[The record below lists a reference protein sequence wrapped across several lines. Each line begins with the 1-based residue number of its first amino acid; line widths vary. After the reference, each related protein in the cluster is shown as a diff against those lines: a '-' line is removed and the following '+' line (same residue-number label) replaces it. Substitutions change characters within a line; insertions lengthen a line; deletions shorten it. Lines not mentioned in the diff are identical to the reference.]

1 MAEEDDTTKAAADQ
15 ENADF
20 AAGFDDK
27 PASSKAAEKAQAKAD
42 KPVATPQEDSE
53 PPVQISRK
61 EWDEVRAAAQR
72 TASYDSQL
80 SRAFGTIGK
89 LKENLQKL
97 LDGQAATA
105 TPPAATRKVEIPKA
119 AFEAMAKDFPELA
132 EHNRAALEAAL
143 SGLKLEG
150 DGTDESKLEK
160 ALTGLLAKKEME
172 GLEDTYPDWRTI
184 VGAVDVTKTQ
194 PDPNNEFRKWLG
206 TKDPE
211 YQQRIN
217 ETESAAVIQRSIALF
232 RRETR
237 VAQKPTAKPVA
248 QPQAR
253 ADRFRAA
260 VQPKGDGAA
269 APSSSNTEEEAFQA
283 GFASR

>member
-1 MAEEDDTTKAAADQ
+1 MLPEDDTTADTAQ

-20 AAGFDDK
+20 ASGFSDEPTKPRERTAKPDK
-27 PASSKAAEKAQAKAD
+27 PEQAAPEKVTAETEA
-42 KPVATPQEDSE
+42 
-53 PPVQISRK
+53 PPEHVQITRK
-61 EWDEVRAAAQR
+61 EWEEVRAAAAR
-72 TASYDSQL
+72 TASYESQL
-80 SRAFGTIGK
+80 SRLHGTAGRLQAAING
-89 LKENLQKL
+89 LQKA
-97 LDGQAATA
+97 DA
-105 TPPAATRKVEIPKA
+105 PAETRKVEIPKA

-184 VGAVDVTKTQ
+184 VGAVDVNKEQ
-194 PDPNNEFRKWLG
+194 PDPNNAYRRWLS
-206 TKDPE
+206 TKDAE
-211 YQQRIN
+211 YQRRIN
-217 ETESAAVIQRSIALF
+217 ETESAATVQRSIALF

-237 VAQKPTAKPVA
+237 TAPKTAPEK
-248 QPQAR
+248 PQAR

-269 APSSSNTEEEAFQA
+269 PAPSNTDNDDFEA
-283 GFASR
+283 GFRTARG

>member
-1 MAEEDDTTKAAADQ
+1 MTPEDETAAEAAQ

-20 AAGFDDK
+20 ASGFSDEPVKK
-27 PASSKAAEKAQAKAD
+27 PA
-42 KPVATPQEDSE
+42 KPE
-53 PPVQISRK
+53 P
-61 EWDEVRAAAQR
+61 AAAPDKAPAAVEEKPEYVQVTAADWAEVQAAAR
-72 TASYDSQL
+72 KTASYDAQL
-80 SRAFGTIGK
+80 SKAFGTIG
-89 LKENLQKL
+89 NLQKQIAESRK
-97 LDGQAATA
+97 DA
-105 TPPAATRKVEIPKA
+105 PAATRKVEIPKA

-184 VGAVDVTKTQ
+184 VGAVDVNKEQ
-194 PDPNNEFRKWLG
+194 PDPNNAYRRWLS
-206 TKDPE
+206 TKDAE
-211 YQQRIN
+211 YQRRIN
-217 ETESAAVIQRSIALF
+217 ETESAATVQRSIALF

-237 VAQKPTAKPVA
+237 TAPKTAPEKS
-248 QPQAR
+248 QAR

-269 APSSSNTEEEAFQA
+269 PAPSNTDNDDFEA
-283 GFASR
+283 GFRTARG